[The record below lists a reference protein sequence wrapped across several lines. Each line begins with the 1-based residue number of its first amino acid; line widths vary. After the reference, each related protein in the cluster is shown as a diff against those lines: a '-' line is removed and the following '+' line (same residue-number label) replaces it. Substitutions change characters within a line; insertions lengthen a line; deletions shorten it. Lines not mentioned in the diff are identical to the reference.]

1 MPYFLN
7 YTLCQICLT
16 YEKSVNISANSSTH
30 GAGSPVRLNLFP
42 DVTHQFSNWRVTCE
56 PGLSATIH
64 SNTQKVLELLC
75 LHTFIHRQR
84 MIYSTTYLKLSKGKS
99 IQNNAFSFM
108 SSSHDNI
115 YTHIRVVQIWG
126 NIYIHLNVWYYWCP
140 KTSTLVSIGSK
151 STLVSNG
158 WMHSFALI
166 SLNNM
171 SLSSVSIGTC

>member
-1 MPYFLN
+1 M
-7 YTLCQICLT
+7 QIVQPT
-16 YEKSVNISANSSTH
+16 
-30 GAGSPVRLNLFP
+30 GPVARY
-42 DVTHQFSNWRVTCE
+42 D
-56 PGLSATIH
+56 
-64 SNTQKVLELLC
+64 
-75 LHTFIHRQR
+75 LHTNLVIDVWAWFERHDSFKYPESVRTFVFTY
-84 MIYSTTYLKLSKGKS
+84 IYTQTTNDIQHHVFETKKGKS